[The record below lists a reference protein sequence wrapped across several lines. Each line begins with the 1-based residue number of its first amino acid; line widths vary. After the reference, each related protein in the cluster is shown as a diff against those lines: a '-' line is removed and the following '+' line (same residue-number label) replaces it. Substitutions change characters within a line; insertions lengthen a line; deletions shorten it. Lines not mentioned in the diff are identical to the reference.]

1 LTVPVS
7 IGLLLYMDSLEVQ
20 INNNNNNQRSDNKY
34 DKNNKTM
41 QNKYAGVVHYAMP
54 LSLYITKETGP
65 GSLF

>member
-1 LTVPVS
+1 
-7 IGLLLYMDSLEVQ
+7 MDSLEVQ